1 MRRRLVWALATALA
15 AADQAADPAKP
26 LTLELRVFNGIDEV
40 TAETRATIHRAGDR
54 GEPLLH
60 ASSADGRVEVR
71 LAPGIYDVQAI
82 HEREGRVLNI
92 RWANRLVVMPYPD
105 EPGHHLEVINFR
117 NGFGALQIRATGGG
131 QPDVALVRAGQT
143 RQAGGGAV
151 DQIDLSSL
159 RRARRLVRPAGS
171 RPRPVGLA
179 SRRRRPARP
188 HAFVGDSLMPSLS
201 DAELIQRLLLAA
213 FLGGLIGLEREWR
226 NKDAG
231 LRTNILIAIGS
242 AVFTLMSIELTDAR
256 TGDTS
261 RVAAQIVTGIGF
273 LGAGAIMRT
282 DAGIQGLTTA
292 ATIWVNAAVGVAAGG
307 GESHLAV
314 ITTVIT
320 LGVLLVLQ
328 PIEKIHRLPE
338 RRAEENRAGS
348 RGVTRRSTHLT

>member
-1 MRRRLVWALATALA
+1 
-15 AADQAADPAKP
+15 
-26 LTLELRVFNGIDEV
+26 
-40 TAETRATIHRAGDR
+40 
-54 GEPLLH
+54 
-60 ASSADGRVEVR
+60 
-71 LAPGIYDVQAI
+71 
-82 HEREGRVLNI
+82 
-92 RWANRLVVMPYPD
+92 
-105 EPGHHLEVINFR
+105 
-117 NGFGALQIRATGGG
+117 
-131 QPDVALVRAGQT
+131 
-143 RQAGGGAV
+143 
-151 DQIDLSSL
+151 
-159 RRARRLVRPAGS
+159 
-171 RPRPVGLA
+171 
-179 SRRRRPARP
+179 
-188 HAFVGDSLMPSLS
+188 MPSLS

-213 FLGGLIGLEREWR
+213 FLGGVIGLEREWR

-307 GESHLAV
+307 GEFHLAV

-328 PIEKIHRLPE
+328 PIEKYIDARNGE
-338 RRAEENRAGS
+338 RQESHPATDA
-348 RGVTRRSTHLT
+348 